1 MRNTL
6 SAAQIALGNHEAMM
20 IEQRQKGIKI
30 IDDSILKG
38 IGRDIN
44 HATAE
49 TTRLVRLIVQGDL
62 TQHLP
67 ISAYATKPLK
77 TLFLF
82 VDSFFSIAYIAFPL
96 MLSSLDDQISP
107 MDAEAEP
114 EKSLTRYH
122 AQAMHLCSQ
131 RFEGAEDISRMITQI
146 VQSTPIQLPLRI
158 FQPKATPNPKRSRA
172 NTVISATSRSL
183 AGNWD
188 ELFITR
194 LYMRLR
200 LSLDFALIAGRAPT
214 EADLPSSILHDAGTR
229 RLTFGPVHKLSA
241 VTAYAP
247 RKRRASESLV
257 NHSRIIELDETDR
270 EIDESLNDPT
280 IQDSTAE
287 VQPEEDNVVI
297 RTSFD
302 YDTIW
307 AANLFEEMTDLWS

>member
-1 MRNTL
+1 
-6 SAAQIALGNHEAMM
+6 
-20 IEQRQKGIKI
+20 
-30 IDDSILKG
+30 
-38 IGRDIN
+38 
-44 HATAE
+44 
-49 TTRLVRLIVQGDL
+49 
-62 TQHLP
+62 
-67 ISAYATKPLK
+67 
-77 TLFLF
+77 
-82 VDSFFSIAYIAFPL
+82 

-172 NTVISATSRSL
+172 NTAISATSRSL

-188 ELFITR
+188 ELFVTR

-214 EADLPSSILHDAGTR
+214 EADLPSSILHDVGTK

-241 VTAYAP
+241 VTPYAP

-257 NHSRIIELDETDR
+257 SHSRIIELDETDR
-270 EIDESLNDPT
+270 EIDESLDDPSVS
-280 IQDSTAE
+280 ISQAD